1 MSMNE
6 LPQEEVFVFLDNLR
20 KSGETNMFGASPYI
34 RERFACTR
42 YEANRLLVK
51 WMENFGGRQKRAGD
65 P

>member
-1 MSMNE
+1 MNE

-20 KSGETNMFGASPYI
+20 KSGETNMYGASPYI
-34 RERFACTR
+34 RESFGCTR

-51 WMENFGGRQKRAGD
+51 WMENFGESQKRAGD